1 MKKETVARD
10 YAKRYIYFIVDGQNV
25 LNSDNFI
32 FSYME
37 VNDRMNGLV
46 S

>member
-1 MKKETVARD
+1 MKKETAPRD

-25 LNSDNFI
+25 LKPDNFI

>member
-1 MKKETVARD
+1 MKKAAVARD
-10 YAKRYIYFIVDGQNV
+10 YPKRYIYFILDGQNV
-25 LNSDNFI
+25 LRPDDFI